1 MPGWD
6 EHPRAGYPNGDPY
19 EMPADLAA
27 VQADDALL
35 DMIGAGHAPRDADDE
50 LTRVLAAW
58 RDEVHAEPVR
68 ELVDT
73 STALALIRA
82 AARRPARRQRPVFGS
97 IAGAAAVVVI
107 AFSSVGLV
115 AKSAEPGDGLWNVT
129 QVLYPEYTR
138 SVETAAA
145 VRTELNEATT
155 ALKLGNPER
164 ARAALQQVQ
173 KQLPVIGEKEGRT
186 DLTARHRQLEQKLN
200 GPLDTGKGNFPGGP
214 VFPSPLP
221 AGPGPGTP
229 RDPGASVPEEADP
242 SSESDGRVPGSP
254 SRTNSDQYLPGRDF
268 PGNPYPYPGAGNP
281 GSGSQDRD
289 TWDRDAPDNDPRDRD
304 PQDRDDPGDG
314 SSSGAVVPGGGT
326 GNQGG
331 STSGTGKP
339 GADAPGGST
348 NGATPSPSPSP
359 NSGPATGSGQVS
371 GSRPPTTGFPGCD
384 GPPPRPGYCG

>member
-1 MPGWD
+1 
-6 EHPRAGYPNGDPY
+6 
-19 EMPADLAA
+19 MPADLAA

-35 DMIGAGHAPRDADDE
+35 DMIAAGHAPSDADDE

-82 AARRPARRQRPVFGS
+82 AARRPVRRQSPVFGS
-97 IAGAAAVVVI
+97 IAGAAAVLVI

-164 ARAALQQVQ
+164 ARAALQHVQ

-200 GPLDTGKGNFPGGP
+200 GPLDTGKGNSPGGP
-214 VFPSPLP
+214 VFPQPVP

-229 RDPGASVPEEADP
+229 RDPGASFPEEPDP
-242 SSESDGRVPGSP
+242 MSESAGQVPGSP
-254 SRTNSDQYLPGRDF
+254 STTNSDQYLPGRGF

-289 TWDRDAPDNDPRDRD
+289 AQDRDAPDRD
-304 PQDRDDPGDG
+304 PQDRDDPGSPG
-314 SSSGAVVPGGGT
+314 EAVPGRGT
-326 GNQGG
+326 VNQGG
-331 STSGTGKP
+331 STSGTGTP
-339 GADAPGGST
+339 GGNASGGST
-348 NGATPSPSPSP
+348 SGTTPLPSPSPSPSP
-359 NSGPATGSGQVS
+359 NSGPAGAPGSGHVS
-371 GSRPPTTGFPGCD
+371 GSRPPSTGFPGCD
-384 GPPPRPGYCG
+384 RPPPRPGYCG